1 MPPGGSARHRL
12 CPVYVFRATGSM
24 PGSMP
29 PVLFFSSVSYYLL
42 SVDLGPQGAIVH
54 VSCQAVVR
62 VYSLPA
68 KLNTLSALLCVWCG
82 PQ

>member
-29 PVLFFSSVSYYLL
+29 PVLFFSSVSYSRLILAHKVPSFMFLARPSY
-42 SVDLGPQGAIVH
+42 
-54 VSCQAVVR
+54 
-62 VYSLPA
+62 VYTASLP
-68 KLNTLSALLCVWCG
+68 S
-82 PQ
+82 